1 MKRKWLFKDY
11 YNTMII
17 ILALISVV
25 LALLGFAE
33 MIDLDNPPYSIIDL
47 VIWAVFVIDY
57 SWRFLRLKENGV
69 LF

>member
-11 YNTMII
+11 YDATII

-25 LALLGFAE
+25 LVLLGFAE

-47 VIWAVFVIDY
+47 VCFRGGLWLAV
-57 SWRFLRLKENGV
+57 LCK
-69 LF
+69 